1 MISLASGSR
10 EKARTTGVK
19 REGNSMKYE
28 RSSYLVVFDE
38 ASAFKDTYAGPIGK
52 VVVEASWLKPE
63 VPSDSVV
70 IFSHPI
76 GGGSWLPLV
85 STLAKMG
92 VHTIYCN
99 TRYRGNDTALI
110 MERAVMDFGA
120 CIRDAKERLGYKKVF
135 LGGWSGGGAQS
146 LFYQA
151 EAQDP
156 RVTHTPAGDPYDL
169 TAAKFIPADGV
180 LLLAAHLSRNLT
192 LTEWMD
198 ASIEDEARPFDR
210 NPKWNIFAPDGPK
223 PPFSADFVA
232 EYRARQIA
240 RNRRITGWVKDEL
253 ESLKAQGQDH
263 HERCF
268 VVQGTMG
275 DPRWVDPLVDPND
288 RPPNHC
294 MLGDPFVVNDGP
306 VGLARFST
314 LRSWLSQWSYDDS
327 NGDGLK
333 CAARISAPMLVI
345 QNSADDACTPSH
357 AARLMA
363 AATKSAKE
371 FYEIKG
377 ANHYYFGQQELA
389 EQAATLV
396 RDWVARH

>member
-1 MISLASGSR
+1 MTQIPF
-10 EKARTTGVK
+10 
-19 REGNSMKYE
+19 E
-28 RSSYLVVFDE
+28 RVPYLIVYDE
-38 ASAFKDTYAGPIGK
+38 ESAFKDTYAGQIGK
-52 VVVEASWLKPE
+52 VVVEAMHLKPA

-76 GGGSWLPLV
+76 GGGAWLPLV
-85 STLAKMG
+85 TVLAKMG

-99 TRYRGNDTALI
+99 TRYRGNDSALI

-120 CIRDAKERLGYKKVF
+120 CIRHAKEKLGYKKVY

-156 RVTHTPAGDPYDL
+156 QVTHTPAGDPYDL
-169 TAAKFIPADGV
+169 TAAGFIPADGV

-198 ASIEDEARPFDR
+198 ASIEDESRPFER
-210 NPKWNIFAPDGPK
+210 NPKWNLYAADGPK
-223 PPFSADFVA
+223 PPYSADFVA

-240 RNRRITGWVKDEL
+240 RNRRITAWAQEEL
-253 ESLKAQGQDH
+253 ASLKRQGLEH

-268 VVQGTMG
+268 TVQGTMA
-275 DPRWVDPLVDPND
+275 DPRWLDPLVDPND

-306 VGLARFST
+306 VGLARFTT
-314 LRSWLSQWSYDDS
+314 LRSWLSQWSYDLS

-333 CAARISAPMLVI
+333 CAARISSPMLVI
-345 QNSADDACTPSH
+345 ENSADDACTPSH

-363 AATKSAKE
+363 AADRCA
-371 FYEIKG
+371 IDHHVIQG
-377 ANHYYFGQQELA
+377 ANHYYFGQPSQVNE
-389 EQAATLV
+389 AATLV
-396 RDWVARH
+396 RDWIAGQG

>member
-1 MISLASGSR
+1 MS
-10 EKARTTGVK
+10 VK
-19 REGNSMKYE
+19 FE
-28 RSSYLVVFDE
+28 RIPYLVVFDE
-38 ASAFKDTYAGPIGK
+38 VSTFKDTYGGAIGK
-52 VVVEASWLKPE
+52 VAVEAMHLKPE
-63 VPSDSVV
+63 VPSDRVV

-85 STLAKMG
+85 TMLAKAG
-92 VHTIYCN
+92 VHTIYAN

-120 CIRDAKERLGYKKVF
+120 VIRHAKERLGYAKVY

-156 RVTHTPAGDPYDL
+156 RVTHTPAGDAYDL
-169 TAAKFIPADGV
+169 TAAGFIPADGV
-180 LLLAAHLSRNLT
+180 MLLAAHLSRNLT

-198 ASIEDEARPFDR
+198 ASIEDESRPFER
-210 NPKWNIFAPDGPK
+210 NPKWNIFAADGPK
-223 PPFSADFVA
+223 PPFSADFIA

-240 RNRRITGWVKDEL
+240 RNRRITAWVKDEL
-253 ESLKAQGQDH
+253 ASLKAQGLEN

-268 VVQGTMG
+268 TVQGTMG
-275 DPRWVDPLVDPND
+275 DPRWVDPLVDPNE

-294 MLGDPFVVNDGP
+294 MQGDPFVVNDGP
-306 VGLARFST
+306 VGLARFTT

-327 NGDGLK
+327 NADGLK
-333 CAARISAPMLVI
+333 CAARISTPMLVI
-345 QNSADDACTPSH
+345 ENGADDACTPSH

-363 AATKSAKE
+363 AASNCTIDHHLIA
-371 FYEIKG
+371 G
-377 ANHYYFGQQELA
+377 ANHYYFGQTDKAL
-389 EQAATLV
+389 QAAQLV
-396 RDWVARH
+396 QDWIASQP

>member
-1 MISLASGSR
+1 MTQITTDRASTAYDR
-10 EKARTTGVK
+10 VP
-19 REGNSMKYE
+19 
-28 RSSYLVVFDE
+28 YLIAFDE
-38 ASAFKDTYAGPIGK
+38 VSAFKDTYGGAIGK
-52 VVVEASWLKPE
+52 VVVEAHHLKPHT
-63 VPSDSVV
+63 PSDSVV

-76 GGGSWLPLV
+76 GGGAYLPLV
-85 STLAKMG
+85 GMLARMG

-120 CIRDAKERLGYKKVF
+120 CIRDAKERLGYKKVY

-198 ASIEDEARPFDR
+198 ASIEDESRPFER
-210 NPKWNIFAPDGPK
+210 NPPWNIFAPDGPK
-223 PPFSADFVA
+223 PPFSADFIA

-240 RNRRITGWVKDEL
+240 RNRRITAWVKEQL
-253 ESLKAQGQDH
+253 AELKAEGLEH

-268 VVQGTMG
+268 TVQGTMG
-275 DPRWVDPLVDPND
+275 DPRWVDPLVDPNE
-288 RPPNHC
+288 REPNHC

-306 VGLARFST
+306 VGLARFTT
-314 LRSWLSQWSYDDS
+314 LRSWLSQWSYDES
-327 NGDGLK
+327 NADGLK
-333 CAARISAPMLVI
+333 CASRIHCPMLVI
-345 QNSADDACTPSH
+345 ENGADDACTPSH

-363 AATKSAKE
+363 AASKC
-371 FYEIKG
+371 EIDHHVIPG
-377 ANHYYFGQQELA
+377 ANHYYFGQPSLA
-389 EQAATLV
+389 GQAAELV
-396 RDWVARH
+396 RDWIAARA

>member
-1 MISLASGSR
+1 MTQIPF
-10 EKARTTGVK
+10 ERTP
-19 REGNSMKYE
+19 
-28 RSSYLVVFDE
+28 YLIVYDE
-38 ASAFKDTYAGPIGK
+38 ESAFKDTYAGQIGK
-52 VVVEASWLKPE
+52 VVVEAMHLKPA

-76 GGGSWLPLV
+76 GGGAWLPLV
-85 STLAKMG
+85 TVLAKMG

-120 CIRDAKERLGYKKVF
+120 CIRHAKEKLGYKKVY

-156 RVTHTPAGDPYDL
+156 QVTHTPAGDPYDL
-169 TAAKFIPADGV
+169 TAAGFIPADGV

-198 ASIEDEARPFDR
+198 ASIDDESRPFER
-210 NPKWNIFAPDGPK
+210 NPKWNLYAADGPK
-223 PPFSADFVA
+223 PPYSADFVA

-240 RNRRITGWVKDEL
+240 RNRRITAWAQEEL
-253 ESLKAQGQDH
+253 ATLKRQGLEN

-268 VVQGTMG
+268 TVQGTMA
-275 DPRWVDPLVDPND
+275 DPRWLDPLVDPND

-306 VGLARFST
+306 VGLARFTT
-314 LRSWLSQWSYDDS
+314 LRSWLSQWSYDLS

-333 CAARISAPMLVI
+333 CAARISSPMLVI
-345 QNSADDACTPSH
+345 ENSADDACTPSH

-363 AATKSAKE
+363 AADKCA
-371 FYEIKG
+371 IDHHVIQG
-377 ANHYYFGQQELA
+377 ANHYYFGQPQQVNE
-389 EQAATLV
+389 AATLV
-396 RDWVARH
+396 RDWIAGQG

>member
-1 MISLASGSR
+1 MIQIPF
-10 EKARTTGVK
+10 
-19 REGNSMKYE
+19 E
-28 RSSYLVVFDE
+28 RIPYLIVYDE
-38 ASAFKDTYAGPIGK
+38 ESAFKDTYAGQIGK
-52 VVVEASWLKPE
+52 VVVEAMQLKPA
-63 VPSDSVV
+63 VPSSSVV

-85 STLAKMG
+85 TVLAKMG

-110 MERAVMDFGA
+110 MERAVMDLGA
-120 CIRDAKERLGYKKVF
+120 CIRHARDKLGYEKVY

-156 RVTHTPAGDPYDL
+156 RVTQTPAGDPYDL
-169 TAAKFIPADGV
+169 TAAKFVPADGV

-198 ASIEDEARPFDR
+198 ASIEDESRPFDR
-210 NPKWNIFAPDGPK
+210 NPKWNLYAADGPK
-223 PPFSADFVA
+223 PPYSADFLA

-240 RNRRITGWVKDEL
+240 RNRRITAWVQDEL
-253 ESLKAQGQDH
+253 AGLKAQGLEQ

-268 VVQGTMG
+268 TVQGTMA
-275 DPRWVDPLVDPND
+275 DPRWLDPLVDPND
-288 RPPNHC
+288 RQQNHC

-306 VGLARFST
+306 VGLARFTT
-314 LRSWLSQWSYDDS
+314 LRSWLSQWSYDLS

-333 CAARISAPMLVI
+333 CAARIASPMLVI
-345 QNSADDACTPSH
+345 ENSADDACTPSH

-363 AATKSAKE
+363 AADKCQIDHHVIA
-371 FYEIKG
+371 G
-377 ANHYYFGQQELA
+377 ANHYYFGQPQQVNE
-389 EQAATLV
+389 AATLV
-396 RDWVARH
+396 RDWIAGQA

>member
-1 MISLASGSR
+1 M
-10 EKARTTGVK
+10 
-19 REGNSMKYE
+19 NYE
-28 RSSYLVVFDE
+28 RTSYLVVFNE
-38 ASAFKDTYAGPIGK
+38 QSAFKDTYAGPIGT

-76 GGGSWLPLV
+76 GGGAWLPLV
-85 STLAKMG
+85 STLAKLG
-92 VHTIYCN
+92 VHTIYAN
-99 TRYRGNDTALI
+99 TRYRGNDTALL
-110 MERAVMDFGA
+110 MERATMDFA
-120 CIRDAKERLGYKKVF
+120 AVIRDAKERLGYKKVY

-169 TAAKFIPADGV
+169 VAARFIPADGV

-192 LTEWMD
+192 LTEWLD
-198 ASIEDEARPFDR
+198 ASIEDESRPFER

-223 PPFSADFVA
+223 PPFSAGFIA

-240 RNRRITGWVKDEL
+240 RNRRITAWVKDEL
-253 ESLKAQGQDH
+253 AALKAAGLEN

-268 VVQGTMG
+268 TVQGTMG
-275 DPRWVDPLVDPND
+275 DPRWVDPLVDPNE
-288 RPPNHC
+288 RQPGHC

-306 VGLARFST
+306 VGLARFTT

-327 NGDGLK
+327 HADGLK
-333 CAARISAPMLVI
+333 CAARIACPLLVI
-345 QNSADDACTPSH
+345 ENGADDACTPSH

-363 AATKSAKE
+363 AASQCSIDHHLIA
-371 FYEIKG
+371 G
-377 ANHYYFGQQELA
+377 ANHYYFGQPELA
-389 EQAATLV
+389 GQAATLV
-396 RDWVARH
+396 KDWIAAKA

>member
-1 MISLASGSR
+1 MTDSIFQR
-10 EKARTTGVK
+10 IP
-19 REGNSMKYE
+19 
-28 RSSYLVVFDE
+28 YLIVYDE
-38 ASAFKDTYAGPIGK
+38 ESAFKDTYAGPLGK
-52 VVVEASWLKPE
+52 VVVEAMHLKPDS
-63 VPSDSVV
+63 PSDSVV

-76 GGGSWLPLV
+76 GGGAWLPLV
-85 STLAKMG
+85 TVLAKLG

-120 CIRDAKERLGYKKVF
+120 CIRHAKDKLGYSKVY

-169 TAAKFIPADGV
+169 TAAKFVPADGV

-192 LTEWMD
+192 LTEWLD
-198 ASIEDEARPFDR
+198 ASIEDESRPFER
-210 NPKWNIFAPDGPK
+210 NAKWSLYAADGPK
-223 PPFSADFVA
+223 PPYSADFVA

-240 RNRRITGWVKDEL
+240 RNRRITSWVQDQL
-253 ESLKAQGQDH
+253 AALKAQGLDQ

-268 VVQGTMG
+268 AVQGTMA
-275 DPRWVDPLVDPND
+275 DPRWLDPLVDPND

-314 LRSWLSQWSYDDS
+314 LRSWLSQWSYDLS

-333 CAARISAPMLVI
+333 CAARIASPLLVI
-345 QNSADDACTPSH
+345 ENSADDACTPSH

-363 AATKSAKE
+363 AAGKCQ
-371 FYEIKG
+371 IDHHVIQG
-377 ANHYYFGQQELA
+377 ANHYYFGQAAQVKE
-389 EQAATLV
+389 AATLV
-396 RDWVARH
+396 RDWIAGQS